1 MRHTSCT
8 GRGVVLPGR
17 SIRQK
22 LIAVSMCTTT
32 AALLLACLLFLAYD
46 YAAFRDLEIR
56 ALETL
61 ATTVGAGSSAAVSF
75 GDRPTA
81 QEALDTLAAHP
92 NITHASVHG
101 IDGVILARYLRAGEQ
116 VSQAPPLGARPL
128 VIAWNHLDLVQPV
141 TLAGEQIGSIVL
153 RASRGAQHARMRRF
167 ASVAGAIILTAWVV
181 AFVIT
186 SRLQRVVA
194 QPVLRLAEAAATVSR
209 DRDYGVRVQ
218 RTSDD
223 EVGELVTS
231 FNRMLEQIQH
241 QDGQLRR
248 HHATLEDQVAG
259 RTAELITANEYLAQS
274 RDRAE
279 QASRAKSEFLANMS
293 HEIRTPMNGV
303 IGMIGLT
310 LDSDLTVEQREQLD
324 VVRTSAESLL
334 HIVNDILDFSKIEAG
349 RLELDETTFVLSDV
363 VDEAVRTA
371 GVSARFK
378 DLTVRCEVD
387 HALGSCVTADAG
399 RLRQVLVNL
408 VGNAVKFTAQGL
420 VHVRV
425 RLERDQT
432 AAVTLHAEVRDT
444 GIGIPLDKQAAIFE
458 AFTQADGSTTRQYGG
473 TGLGLTIC
481 ARLVALMGGHIG
493 VQSVPGQGST
503 FYFTTK
509 VRLPIVGPSP
519 ASRPIDTGRLPTHER
534 DPLRVLLVEDNV
546 VNQRVARGMLVKAG
560 HDVVIA
566 ANGQEALDC
575 LAQARYDL
583 VLMDMQMPVM
593 GGLDAIAA
601 IRAGERPHTRHQ
613 PVIMLTAHALDGD
626 RNQFIEAG
634 ADGYLSK
641 PIAPQRLALE
651 IETVMMSLGVWQ
663 PAAAPLL

>member
-1 MRHTSCT
+1 M
-8 GRGVVLPGR
+8 PGR

-22 LIAVSMCTTT
+22 LIVVSMCTTT

-56 ALETL
+56 ALDTL
-61 ATTVGAGSSAAVSF
+61 GTTVGAGSSAAVSF
-75 GDRPTA
+75 ADRSIA

-92 NITHASVHG
+92 NITHASVHTL
-101 IDGVILARYLRAGEQ
+101 DGTTLARYRGPGATGDH
-116 VSQAPPLGARPL
+116 VPTLGGSAM
-128 VIAWNHLDLVQPV
+128 VIGWNHLDIVQPITV
-141 TLAGEQIGSIVL
+141 ADERIGSIVL

-186 SRLQRVVA
+186 SRLQRVVSE
-194 QPVLRLAEAAATVSR
+194 PVLRLAEAAATVSR
-209 DRDYGVRVQ
+209 DRDYGVRVP

-223 EVGELVTS
+223 EVGALVTS

-248 HHATLEDQVAG
+248 HHATLEEQVAE

-279 QASRAKSEFLANMS
+279 EASRAKSEFLANMS

-303 IGMIGLT
+303 IGMVGLA
-310 LDSDLTVEQREQLD
+310 LDSNLTAEQRDQLE

-349 RLELDETTFVLSDV
+349 RLELDETTFTLTEV
-363 VDEAVRTA
+363 VDDAVRTA
-371 GVSARFK
+371 GVAARFK
-378 DLTVRCEVD
+378 DVKVTYEVD
-387 HALGSCVTADAG
+387 SALGTRVIADAG

-420 VHVRV
+420 VEVRV
-425 RLERDQT
+425 RLERDQG
-432 AAVTLHAEVRDT
+432 AAATLYAEVRDT
-444 GIGIPLDKQAAIFE
+444 GIGIPLEKQAAIFE

-481 ARLVALMGGHIG
+481 SRLVALMGGLIG
-493 VQSVPGQGST
+493 VRSTPGQGST
-503 FYFTTK
+503 FHFTAK
-509 VRLPIVGPSP
+509 VRLPIALSSLASGP
-519 ASRPIDTGRLPTHER
+519 AATEGAAAGCRQ
-534 DPLRVLLVEDNV
+534 PLRVLLVEDNV
-546 VNQRVARGMLVKAG
+546 VNQRVARGILVKAG
-560 HDVVIA
+560 HDVAIA
-566 ANGQEALDC
+566 ANGQDALDC
-575 LAQARYDL
+575 LGRASYDL

-601 IRAGERPHTRHQ
+601 IRARERDHGGHQ
-613 PVIMLTAHALDGD
+613 PMIMLTAHALDGD
-626 RNQFIEAG
+626 RDQFIAAG

-651 IETVMMSLGVWQ
+651 IENVMMSLGVWQ
-663 PAAAPLL
+663 PAAAPLP